1 MEILLPHIASTCSN
15 FMDKNHEAFDDLVDN
30 CFVDEESLNTLN
42 TDDSFGIEQEGEPK
56 TCLVSLMDEPKVA

>member
-1 MEILLPHIASTCSN
+1 
-15 FMDKNHEAFDDLVDN
+15 MDKTHEGFDYLVDN